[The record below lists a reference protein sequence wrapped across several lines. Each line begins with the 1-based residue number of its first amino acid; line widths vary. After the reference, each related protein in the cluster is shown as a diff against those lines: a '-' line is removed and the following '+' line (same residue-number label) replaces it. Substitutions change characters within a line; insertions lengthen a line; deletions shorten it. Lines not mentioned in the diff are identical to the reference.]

1 MHICYLSKSTR
12 FSCGVSRSWD
22 VVFVYFEIS
31 KYCQIDLRNNSY
43 SDERVQVLLMSGMSN
58 GAFTDI
64 CSLRS
69 AEERI
74 VHWNNV
80 LKFAVFKKDH
90 ALITIGGPW
99 SAAIDGGDPLIDCSC
114 LVRTAIRYVI
124 IQYTDPF
131 VNWQLC

>member
-1 MHICYLSKSTR
+1 MTWFGYYAYLIFVEKHEILMR
-12 FSCGVSRSWD
+12 GVKI
-22 VVFVYFEIS
+22 VGVLFVYFQIS
-31 KYCQIDLRNNSY
+31 KYCQIDLCNNSY

-58 GAFTDI
+58 GAFADI

-74 VHWNNV
+74 AHWNNV

-99 SAAIDGGDPLIDCSC
+99 SAAIDGGDPLIDSSC

-124 IQYTDPF
+124 I
-131 VNWQLC
+131 

>member
-1 MHICYLSKSTR
+1 MR
-12 FSCGVSRSWD
+12 GVKI
-22 VVFVYFEIS
+22 VGVLFVYFQIS
-31 KYCQIDLRNNSY
+31 KYCQIDLCNNSY

-58 GAFTDI
+58 GAFADI

-74 VHWNNV
+74 AHWNNV

-124 IQYTDPF
+124 I
-131 VNWQLC
+131 